1 MRRTLAASLIL
12 VVALVLVAGCGSA
25 KSQPAAPAAANPAPA
40 AAKPVILKVGATP
53 VPHAEILNF
62 IKPILAKEGVDLQ
75 VVEFTDYV
83 KPNLAL
89 ADGELDANF
98 FQHIP
103 YLEDFSAQHN
113 LNLTWTVKV
122 HIEPMGVYSH
132 KIKTLDGLKPG
143 SIVAIP
149 NDVTNTGRALAILAK
164 AGLITLKDGVGV
176 KGTVQDIT
184 ANPKNLKIKELE
196 AAQLPRSLDDV
207 AAAVINGNYALD
219 AGLVPT
225 KDALLL
231 EGSDSPYAN
240 VLAVRKGDE
249 NKDAIVK
256 LGQALTSPEVKQF
269 ILDHYKGAV
278 VPAF

>member
-1 MRRTLAASLIL
+1 MRRIVAASLIL
-12 VVALVLVAGCGSA
+12 VLALALLAGCGSP
-25 KSQPAAPAAANPAPA
+25 KSQPAAPTTAQPAA
-40 AAKPVILKVGATP
+40 AAKPVVLKVGASV

-62 IKPILAKEGVDLQ
+62 LKPTLAKEGVDLQ

-83 KPNLAL
+83 KPNMAL
-89 ADGELDANF
+89 AAGELDANF

-122 HIEPMGVYSH
+122 HIEPIGVYSR
-132 KIKTLDGLKPG
+132 KLAKLDDIKPG
-143 SIVAIP
+143 SVVAIP
-149 NDVTNTGRALAILAK
+149 NDVTNAGRALALLAK
-164 AGLITLKDGVGV
+164 AGLFTLKDGVGV
-176 KGTVQDIT
+176 KATVQDIT
-184 ANPKNLKIKELE
+184 ANPKNLKVKELE

-219 AGLVPT
+219 AGLT
-225 KDALLL
+225 GSKNALFM

-249 NKDAIVK
+249 NRDAIVK
-256 LGQALTSPEVKQF
+256 LSKALTSPEVKQF
-269 ILDHYKGAV
+269 ILGKYKGEV